1 VSVAASSQVAARRP
15 VLRSRRW
22 RGRIGRACLT
32 VFLYGVG
39 LLIIA
44 PFVWMALTAVKPTRE
59 ILAIPFKWL
68 PSSITFEHV
77 RYIFEFAPFQLYLLN
92 SLLIALVCTASDV
105 VVAAVVGYGF
115 AKFGFHGSRVLFM
128 MLLTGLM
135 VPFSV
140 RLLPLFRL
148 IVALGLTNTYA
159 GVILPNLASILGIFL
174 LRQFLMSF
182 PTEIQESGRLDGASE
197 PRIFLSLVFANT
209 KPMLAAV
216 GIFKFV
222 FYWNDF
228 LWPLVVI
235 NSEAKRTITVGMAM
249 YIGKQY
255 LEYGPFMAA
264 ATVSIVPILV
274 VSVALQR
281 YIIKG
286 VILTGL
292 KG

>member
-1 VSVAASSQVAARRP
+1 MVEAETGVTRSASTRR
-15 VLRSRRW
+15 RSRGLV
-22 RGRIGRACLT
+22 GRVLLT
-32 VFLYGVG
+32 LFLYAVG
-39 LLIIA
+39 SLIVA
-44 PFVWMALTAVKPTRE
+44 PFVWMVLTAIKPTPE
-59 ILAIPFKWL
+59 ILAIPFKWF
-68 PSSITFEHV
+68 PSRITLEHI
-77 RYIFEFAPFQLYLLN
+77 RYIFQFAPFQLYLLN
-92 SLLIALVCTASDV
+92 SLIIASASTASDII
-105 VVAAVVGYGF
+105 VAAVVGYGF
-115 AKFGFHGSRVLFM
+115 AKFRFTGSRVLFL

-135 VPFSV
+135 IPFSV
-140 RLLPLFRL
+140 RLLPLFRM
-148 IVALGLTNTYA
+148 IVALGLTDTYA
-159 GVILPNLASILGIFL
+159 GVILPNMASILGIFL
-174 LRQFLMSF
+174 LRQFLTSF

-235 NSEAKRTITVGMAM
+235 SSPARRTITVGMAM

-264 ATVSIVPILV
+264 AMVSIVPILV

-281 YIIKG
+281 WIIKG
-286 VILTGL
+286 VVLTGL